1 MDAMMNISDKT
12 LWVVAPE
19 VRSVPTSG
27 GLTLLD
33 SEREM
38 YCDLALLAASV
49 WLLIEWT
56 PAGITVKEIVDLL
69 KTATQ
74 LPRNMLE
81 VETCG
86 VVADLARNGFVR
98 KRPSGEFVSERRD
111 AQAHAVEEGGT
122 GSVKADKDVVWLIS
136 PDALAT
142 YTQDGAVVLDVPK
155 GICYSLNAVASRIWR
170 AMESSPSG
178 ITLEGIVDM
187 LKTDFEISH
196 RELEGDTAECLDKL
210 QRMGL
215 LQGNSHCIPSSASGG
230 GG

>member
-1 MDAMMNISDKT
+1 MNITEKT
-12 LWVVAPE
+12 LWVAAPE
-19 VRSVPTSG
+19 VRSVPTTD

-38 YCDLALLAASV
+38 YCDSALLAASV

-142 YTQDGAVVLDVPK
+142 YTQDGAVVLAIPR
-155 GICYSLNAVASRIWR
+155 GICYSLDAVASRIWL

-178 ITLEGIVDM
+178 ITLEGIVGV
-187 LKTDFEISH
+187 LEQSFEIL
-196 RELEGDTAECLDKL
+196 REQICSDASEFLENLHPMRL
-210 QRMGL
+210 VR
-215 LQGNSHCIPSSASGG
+215 
-230 GG
+230 

>member
-1 MDAMMNISDKT
+1 MVNITDKT
-12 LWVVAPE
+12 IWVVAPE

-69 KTATQ
+69 ETAAP

-81 VETCG
+81 TETCG

-98 KRPSGEFVSERRD
+98 KRRPGESVSERRN
-111 AQAHAVEEGGT
+111 AQAHAFEKRGVR
-122 GSVKADKDVVWLIS
+122 SVKADKGVVWLIS

-155 GICYSLNAVASRIWR
+155 GICYSLNAVAGRIWR

-178 ITLEGIVDM
+178 ITLEGIVDV

-196 RELEGDTAECLDKL
+196 RELEGDTAECLDKM

-215 LQGNSHCIPSSASGG
+215 LQADCHRIPSSASGG
-230 GG
+230 GS